1 MPRVKTQVVLYKIIP
16 LFNFDFYMNC
26 LNVGR

>member
-1 MPRVKTQVVLYKIIP
+1 MPRVKTQAVLNKANP